1 MSDEIARE
9 FLVEGNENLD
19 TLDREPVQ
27 IEKDPQ
33 NRATLASVFRT
44 ILPPDVSETI
54 ECHHRPIGE
63 HAGTEMTCVVHLA
76 DLLCRLRGMGY
87 GYYEAR
93 EFDLA
98 GEVPW
103 EVLKEKHPDTAAGL
117 DMPRFTIE
125 LDPYGVDVQPLV
137 GSIFSNGNGAH

>member
-44 ILPPDVSETI
+44 ILRPDVSETI
-54 ECHHRPIGE
+54 EYHHWPIGE
-63 HAGTEMTCVVHLA
+63 HAGTEMTSVVYLA

-98 GEVPW
+98 
-103 EVLKEKHPDTAAGL
+103 
-117 DMPRFTIE
+117 
-125 LDPYGVDVQPLV
+125 
-137 GSIFSNGNGAH
+137 